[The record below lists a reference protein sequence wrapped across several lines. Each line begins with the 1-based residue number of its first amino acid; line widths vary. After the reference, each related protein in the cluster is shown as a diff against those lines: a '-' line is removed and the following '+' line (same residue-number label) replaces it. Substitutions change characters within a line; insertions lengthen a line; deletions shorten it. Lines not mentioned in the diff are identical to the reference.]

1 MIRLAF
7 LSFLSTHI
15 NKRTPKQ
22 CLSVQYYTD
31 KSVSISK

>member
-1 MIRLAF
+1 MIRLVF
-7 LSFLSTHI
+7 YRFYPLI
-15 NKRTPKQ
+15 PIKRTPKQ